1 MEPDRWKQLEELYH
15 AALER
20 PPEKRSRFLQTA
32 CAGDDA
38 LRQEVQSL
46 LTQSVVRDFLDGPTA
61 VTPGSRLGSYDIL
74 SAIGKGGMGEVW
86 KARDTKLGREVAIK
100 TLPEEFAR
108 DGDRLARFEREAKL
122 LASLNHPNIAAI
134 YSLEE
139 CDGTRFL
146 VLELVD
152 GDTIADRVKRGPIP
166 AEEALALG
174 LQIAEALEVAH
185 GKGVIHR
192 DLKPANIKLTPDG
205 TVKVLDFGLAKAV
218 APEGVER
225 DQQQP
230 AVADALTKEGLIQ
243 GTPAYMSPE
252 QVRGEPVDKR
262 TDVWAFGCVLY
273 EMLTGRLAFEAT
285 TVADTTVKILERE
298 PDWDRLPATLHPRM
312 RDVLRRCL
320 DKERKNR
327 WHDIADVRVDVQQVL
342 ADPDRTGAQPDA
354 VVGAHSPLAAPQPAG
369 WRRAMPFAATV
380 IATALVAGIAVWS
393 LRPPEPRPVSRF
405 VYDLPEGH
413 RFRNAGRPIVAFSA
427 DGSQFVYNT
436 AEGLYLRSMGELE
449 ARLIPGTE
457 EDRTSPFL
465 SPDGQWVGYW
475 AATGQLK
482 KMAISGGTPIT
493 LCEATNPFGV
503 NWEADGTILFGQRE
517 GIRRVPSNGGPA
529 QLIVGAEVGEQMHGP
544 QLLPGGEW
552 VLFSVTTVNS
562 GATRWDEAQIVVQS
576 LVSGER
582 KVLWW
587 GGSDARYVPTGH
599 LVYALDDHLF
609 AVAFDVDALEVRGIP
624 VSLVEEVYRAG
635 NTASANYGVSDGGAL
650 VYVTG
655 ARRGRGQRSLVWVD
669 REGREEI
676 LSAEPRGYGHPR
688 ISPDGTRVA
697 LDVRDD
703 EDDIL
708 IWDFARE
715 ALTRFTFDPAI
726 DGSPVWTPDGR
737 QIVFSSQR
745 EGALNLFWRMAD
757 GPGTVERLMESSN
770 GQRVG
775 SFSPDGTRLAFSE
788 RFPDTGVD
796 LVLMSLEGERATEVL
811 LRTELIERNP
821 EISPGGNWLAY
832 QSNASGQSE
841 IYVRPFPN
849 VTEGQQ
855 QVSTAGGRHPLW
867 ARNGEELFYLEPGTR
882 PRLMAVPVQTG
893 STFDRGSPQPL
904 FAWEYRFDGPSR
916 RYDVSPDGQRF
927 LVIKAGADEAA
938 GDVQAP
944 QIHVV
949 LNWFEELK
957 ARVPVPAW
965 PARLRGTAG
974 WRGASGGV
982 TTYCG
987 IYSGDI
993 SGMLKVIISATGQV
1007 SGNLYTENGG
1017 DDGLLVGQ
1025 VTGTSL
1031 VLTDG
1036 PGSAA
1041 TGTLQGN
1048 SLSGTW
1054 LDVSDPDE
1062 TYSGTFSARMDN
1074 CS

>member
-32 CAGDDA
+32 CEGDDA

-46 LTQSVVRDFLDGPTA
+46 LTQSDVRDFLDGPTA

-108 DGDRLARFEREAKL
+108 DGDRLARFEREAKV
-122 LASLNHPNIAAI
+122 LASLNHPNIGTI

-166 AEEALALG
+166 AEEALAFG

-218 APEGVER
+218 APAGVGT

-243 GTPAYMSPE
+243 GTPGYMSPE

-354 VVGAHSPLAAPQPAG
+354 VVGAHSPLAAPQPAR

-380 IATALVAGIAVWS
+380 IATALVAGIAVWN

-413 RFRNAGRPIVAFSA
+413 RFRNAGRSIVAFSA

-482 KMAISGGTPIT
+482 KMAISGGTPIA

-529 QLIVGAEVGEQMHGP
+529 KLIVGAEVGEQMYGP

-552 VLFSVTTVNS
+552 VLFSVTTVS

-582 KVLWW
+582 KVLWN

-609 AVAFDVDALEVRGIP
+609 AVAFDVAALEVRGSP
-624 VSLVEEVYRAG
+624 VSLVEEVYRAIAAAG
-635 NTASANYGVSDGGAL
+635 PISASANYGVSDGGAL

-655 ARRGRGQRSLVWVD
+655 ARRVRGPGSLVWVD

-676 LSAEPRGYGHPR
+676 LSAEPRGYVHPR

-703 EDDIL
+703 EGDIL

-715 ALTRFTFDPAI
+715 ALTRFTLTADLER
-726 DGSPVWTPDGR
+726 SPVWTPDGAR
-737 QIVFSSQR
+737 IAYGTST
-745 EGALNLFWRMAD
+745 GASWKAAD
-757 GPGTVERLMESSN
+757 GSGVAEPIAETGNTVLAYFFSPTGTELVFTDPNPTIDGNIGMLAVGAAADPVWLLASEFGERSAEL
-770 GQRVG
+770 
-775 SFSPDGTRLAFSE
+775 SPDGRW
-788 RFPDTGVD
+788 
-796 LVLMSLEGERATEVL
+796 M
-811 LRTELIERNP
+811 
-821 EISPGGNWLAY
+821 AY
-832 QSNASGQSE
+832 QSNESGDWE
-841 IYVRPFPN
+841 IFVRPFPN

-927 LVIKAGADEAA
+927 LVIKADEAA
-938 GDVQAP
+938 GDFRAP

-957 ARVPVPAW
+957 ARVPVP
-965 PARLRGTAG
+965 
-974 WRGASGGV
+974 
-982 TTYCG
+982 
-987 IYSGDI
+987 
-993 SGMLKVIISATGQV
+993 
-1007 SGNLYTENGG
+1007 
-1017 DDGLLVGQ
+1017 
-1025 VTGTSL
+1025 
-1031 VLTDG
+1031 
-1036 PGSAA
+1036 
-1041 TGTLQGN
+1041 
-1048 SLSGTW
+1048 
-1054 LDVSDPDE
+1054 
-1062 TYSGTFSARMDN
+1062 
-1074 CS
+1074 

>member
-1 MEPDRWKQLEELYH
+1 MEPDRWRQLEELYH

-20 PPEKRSRFLQTA
+20 PPEERSRFLQTA

-46 LTQSVVRDFLDGPTA
+46 LTQSDVRDFLDGPTA

-108 DGDRLARFEREAKL
+108 DGDRLARFEREAKV

-139 CDGTRFL
+139 CDATRFL

-152 GDTIADRVKRGPIP
+152 GDTLADRVKRGPIA
-166 AEEALALG
+166 AEEALAFG

-205 TVKVLDFGLAKAV
+205 TLKVLDFGLAKAV

-252 QVRGEPVDKR
+252 QVRGERVDKR

-380 IATALVAGIAVWS
+380 IATALVAGIAVWN

-413 RFRNAGRPIVAFSA
+413 RFRNPGRPIVAFSA

-449 ARLIPGTE
+449 ARLIAGTE

-482 KMAISGGTPIT
+482 KIAISGGTPIA

-503 NWEADGTILFGQRE
+503 NWEADGTILFGQDE
-517 GIRRVPSNGGPA
+517 GIRRVPSNGGLA
-529 QLIVGAEVGEQMHGP
+529 ELIVGAQLGEQMYGP

-552 VLFSVTTVNS
+552 VLFSVTTVS

-582 KVLWW
+582 KVLWN

-599 LVYALDDHLF
+599 LAYAWDDHLF
-609 AVAFDVDALEVRGIP
+609 AVAFDVDALEVTGSP
-624 VSLVEEVYRAG
+624 VSLVEGVYRATG
-635 NTASANYGVSDGGAL
+635 PGGPTRTASANYGVSDGGAL

-655 ARRGRGQRSLVWVD
+655 ARRGPVQRSLVWVD

-676 LSAEPRGYGHPR
+676 LSTEPRGYVHPR

-703 EDDIL
+703 EGDIIL

-715 ALTRFTFDPAI
+715 ALTRFTLTADLER
-726 DGSPVWTPDGR
+726 SPVWTPDGAR
-737 QIVFSSQR
+737 IAYGTST
-745 EGALNLFWRMAD
+745 GASWKAAD
-757 GPGTVERLMESSN
+757 GSGVEEPIAETGNTILPYFFSPTGTELVFRDIDADIGMLA
-770 GQRVG
+770 VG
-775 SFSPDGTRLAFSE
+775 AAADPVWFLASEFVQQSAELSPDGRWMAYGSNE
-788 RFPDTGVD
+788 SGDW
-796 LVLMSLEGERATEVL
+796 
-811 LRTELIERNP
+811 
-821 EISPGGNWLAY
+821 EIF
-832 QSNASGQSE
+832 
-841 IYVRPFPN
+841 VRPFPN
-849 VTEGQQ
+849 VTEGRQ

-904 FAWEYRFDGPSR
+904 FAWEYRFGGSR
-916 RYDVSPDGQRF
+916 PYDVSPDGQRF
-927 LVIKAGADEAA
+927 LVIKAGADEA
-938 GDVQAP
+938 

-949 LNWFEELK
+949 LNWFEELE
-957 ARVPVPAW
+957 ARVPVPASGSFST
-965 PARLRGTAG
+965 LNTN
-974 WRGASGGV
+974 SGGV

-987 IYSGDI
+987 TTAGEDLSAVLTI
-993 SGMLKVIISATGQV
+993 VINSATGQA
-1007 SGNLYTENGG
+1007 SGTWAEDGG
-1017 DDGLLVGQ
+1017 DESGFLVGRL
-1025 VTGTSL
+1025 TGTSL
-1031 VLTDG
+1031 VFTDRDFLG
-1036 PGSAA
+1036 LSA

-1054 LDVSDPDE
+1054 FTVSDPPYTE
-1062 TYSGTFSARMDN
+1062 TETGTFSGSTDN
-1074 CS
+1074 CP